1 MAIEIEFNE
10 TIAEIIIASAINSEL
25 PKVPYLFRF
34 KKSLS
39 SNTFVEK
46 IKSEELKLIKSRT
59 VITRLKKGIIQM
71 TLKRKNKLDF
81 VQLIFL
87 INKTDEKIPNKEIK
101 PAIEEK
107 SPLIFTRVNS
117 WGIKIT
123 RNIQGNLNLK
133 DLNLKSKIIENIS
146 ER

>member
-1 MAIEIEFNE
+1 LAIEIEFNE

-25 PKVPYLFRF
+25 PKVPYLFRL

-46 IKSEELKLIKSRT
+46 IKSEESKLIKSRT

-71 TLKRKNKLDF
+71 TLKKKYKLDF

-101 PAIEEK
+101 PAI
-107 SPLIFTRVNS
+107 
-117 WGIKIT
+117 
-123 RNIQGNLNLK
+123 
-133 DLNLKSKIIENIS
+133 
-146 ER
+146 